1 MEPAEKLRYDLC
13 GAIAELD
20 ASGEEV
26 TRPRYKS
33 VCPEIHKHL
42 LSGSAENIDCA
53 HFGPIVR
60 REIYRAKQQ
69 VGVLRRSD
77 APLEVTLFGKQGH
90 RYGTIEA
97 RDGRE

>member
-1 MEPAEKLRYDLC
+1 VPKIGVADMDLAEKLRCDLC

-26 TRPRYKS
+26 TNPRYKS

-42 LSGSAENIDCA
+42 RGGSTENFDCA

-60 REIYRAKQQ
+60 REIYRLQQ
-69 VGVLRRSD
+69 SRKGV
-77 APLEVTLFGKQGH
+77 
-90 RYGTIEA
+90 
-97 RDGRE
+97 

>member
-1 MEPAEKLRYDLC
+1 MSNIGGGDMEPAEKLRCDLC

-60 REIYRAKQQ
+60 REIYRLQ
-69 VGVLRRSD
+69 RSNKS
-77 APLEVTLFGKQGH
+77 GS
-90 RYGTIEA
+90 
-97 RDGRE
+97 